1 METTTIQTIQELIR
15 TRKYQIKFHA
25 IQHALKEG
33 FREKDMVR
41 AILNGRIIES
51 YPEEQRVLVCGQTEL
66 DDAVTIYLHVVCEQ
80 TYPNQI
86 ALVTAY
92 IPDETLWE
100 NPPFNRRRRKK

>member
-1 METTTIQTIQELIR
+1 MATTTIQIVRELIR
-15 TRKYQIKFHA
+15 ARRYQVKLHA

-51 YPEEQRVLVCGQTEL
+51 YPEEKRVLICGQTPL
-66 DDAVTIYLHVVCEQ
+66 DDDVTIYLHVVCEQ
-80 TYPNQI
+80 TYPDQI

-100 NPPFNRRRRKK
+100 NPPFNRRRRK